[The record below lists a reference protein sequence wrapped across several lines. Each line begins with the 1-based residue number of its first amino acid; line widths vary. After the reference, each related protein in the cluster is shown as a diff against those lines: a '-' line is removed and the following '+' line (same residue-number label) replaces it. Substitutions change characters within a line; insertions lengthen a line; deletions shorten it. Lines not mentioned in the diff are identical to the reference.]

1 MLKAVLFDL
10 DGTLIPMNEKQF
22 TEYYFGLLLKRFVPL
37 GYDKDDLVKT
47 VWNGTGAMLKNDGK
61 ETNET
66 VFWRVFTDRYGRDK
80 SADKA
85 VFDDFYV
92 TDFKKAKVM
101 CGENPDARMII
112 DYVKSKGLKV
122 ILASNPVFPICGLLT
137 RAGFTGL
144 NKDDFDY
151 VTGYE
156 NSHYAKPNPKYLEE
170 ILKVNGL
177 EKDEVLYFGN
187 SETDDIA
194 PAKAVGVNYFHVT
207 DKCLKLSDV
216 TSIIK

>member
-66 VFWRVFTDRYGRDK
+66 VFCRVFTDRYGRTK

-85 VFDDFYV
+85 VFDDCYV

-101 CGENPDARMII
+101 CGENPDARKII
-112 DYVKSKGLKV
+112 DYVKSIGLKV

-216 TSIIK
+216 TSIIE

>member
-1 MLKAVLFDL
+1 MLKAILFDL
-10 DGTLIPMNEKQF
+10 DGTLIPMNEKEF
-22 TEYYFGLLLKRFVPL
+22 TEYYFGLLLKRFIPL
-37 GYDKDDLVKT
+37 GYDKDELVKT
-47 VWNGTGAMLKNDGK
+47 VWKGTGAMIANDGK
-61 ETNET
+61 DTNET
-66 VFWRVFTDRYGRDK
+66 VFWRVFTDKFGKDK
-80 SADKA
+80 LSDKA

-92 TDFKKAKVM
+92 TDFKKAKVA
-101 CGENPDARMII
+101 CGENEDARKII

-122 ILASNPVFPICGLLT
+122 ILASNPVFPVCGLLT

-144 NKDDFDY
+144 IKEDFDY

-194 PAKAVGVNYFHVT
+194 PAKAVGINYFHVT

-216 TSIIK
+216 TSVIK

>member
-10 DGTLIPMNEKQF
+10 DGTLIPMDEKRF

-61 ETNET
+61 ATNET
-66 VFWRVFTDRYGRDK
+66 VFWRVFTDRYGKDK

-92 TDFKKAKVM
+92 TDFKKAKVA
-101 CGENPDARMII
+101 CGENPDARKII
-112 DYVKSKGLKV
+112 DYVKSKCLKV

-170 ILKVNGL
+170 ILEVNGL

-194 PAKAVGVNYFHVT
+194 PAKAVGINYFHVT
-207 DKCLKLSDV
+207 DKCLKLFDV